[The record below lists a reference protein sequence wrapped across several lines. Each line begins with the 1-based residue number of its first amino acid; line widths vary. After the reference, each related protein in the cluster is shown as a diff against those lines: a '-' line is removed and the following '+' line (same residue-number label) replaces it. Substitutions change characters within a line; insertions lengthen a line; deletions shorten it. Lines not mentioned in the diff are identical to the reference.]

1 MYKVRKITDRVKN
14 VEENTLS
21 YLNKTEQYV
30 SIGIHVVL
38 FCLYEIFLMDNN
50 ENNIYMIMNTAN

>member
-1 MYKVRKITDRVKN
+1 MYKVRKITDRGKN

-38 FCLYEIFLMDNN
+38 FCLYEILMDNN
-50 ENNIYMIMNTAN
+50 ENNIYMIMNTTN